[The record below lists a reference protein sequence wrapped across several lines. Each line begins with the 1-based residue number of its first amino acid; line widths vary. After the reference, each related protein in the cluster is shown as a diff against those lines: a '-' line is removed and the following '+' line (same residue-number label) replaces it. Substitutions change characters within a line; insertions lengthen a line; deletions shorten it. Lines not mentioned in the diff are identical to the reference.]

1 MFFSSDRHN
10 EGSTHHRKRR
20 YRFELDEEKFCLISP
35 PGTILLNLYITEEP
49 LESLLISKHLK
60 Q

>member
-1 MFFSSDRHN
+1 MNVQHTVVM
-10 EGSTHHRKRR
+10 GV
-20 YRFELDEEKFCLISP
+20 YGFELDEEKFCLISP

-49 LESLLISKHLK
+49 LESLLISKYLK